1 MSTILR
7 PHSLE
12 AMDKEIERLTR
23 QLADISPLSDDYSKI
38 LKLISELTE
47 ARSKKNERAVS
58 TDVILT
64 IGANIIGMLLVLNYE
79 RLNVISTKALT
90 MVWKSK

>member
-12 AMDKEIERLTR
+12 AMDEEIERLTR
-23 QLADISPLSDDYSKI
+23 QLADISPLSDDYKTI
-38 LKLISELTE
+38 LDRLSMLTK
-47 ARSKKNERAVS
+47 ARAEKNERAVS

>member
-12 AMDKEIERLTR
+12 AMDEEIERLTR
-23 QLADISPLSDDYSKI
+23 QLADISPLSDDYATI
-38 LKLISELTE
+38 LNRLSLLTK
-47 ARSKKNERAVS
+47 ARAERNERAISMDTV
-58 TDVILT
+58 LT
-64 IGANIIGMLLVLNYE
+64 VVANIAGMLLVLNYE